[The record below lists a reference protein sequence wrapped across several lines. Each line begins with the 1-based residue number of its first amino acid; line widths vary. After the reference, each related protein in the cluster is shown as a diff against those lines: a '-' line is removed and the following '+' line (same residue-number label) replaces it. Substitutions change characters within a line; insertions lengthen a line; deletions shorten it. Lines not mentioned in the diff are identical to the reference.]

1 MVIVIVGIVIGLAY
15 LIATLYSLKKKKQKL
30 EDIDLSKYTLVD
42 NSKNNI
48 YLLLALLILSIIG
61 ITLGIVYKNNE
72 NTSLGIMLLFLCLSE
87 ILSTKSLHT
96 FYYNN
101 TNIIINGK
109 VIRLKSI
116 KSITQVSKFI
126 NKKYELTTLSNDK
139 EMIPEKTAIKIEE
152 LRKTK
157 KR

>member
-1 MVIVIVGIVIGLAY
+1 MNGIAAV
-15 LIATLYSLKKKKQKL
+15 ATLLYNDKFKGKKKKQKL

>member
-1 MVIVIVGIVIGLAY
+1 MVIVIVGIVIGLSY